1 MQNLSEDLQN
11 KMALAASDPV
21 AINESD
27 ANLSWLLK
35 SVDYGRHCERKG
47 LNDSNT
53 SSLSNME
60 GGMMQGDQNITDKLI
75 KIQRL
80 FNLFVTT
87 SPDKDVEFRNIVKDE
102 VERLIRESL
111 ALSFNL

>member
-1 MQNLSEDLQN
+1 MQSLSDDLQK
-11 KMALAASDPV
+11 KMALVASDAV

-27 ANLSWLLK
+27 ANLSWLLQ
-35 SVDYGRHCERKG
+35 SVDYGRHCERKA

-53 SSLSNME
+53 SSLSNMD
-60 GGMMQGDQNITDKLI
+60 GGMMQCDQNITDKLI

-80 FNLFVTT
+80 FNLFVST
-87 SPDKDVEFRNIVKDE
+87 SPEKDGQFRNIVKDE
-102 VERLIRESL
+102 VDRLIRESL